1 MKGTEMSIT
10 KEKKQ
15 SIIKDFKT
23 SENDTGSSVV
33 QIAILTERINN
44 LTEHFKTN
52 KKDNA
57 SKMGLTKMV
66 NNRKKLLSYLKRT
79 DAKSYEETIKK
90 LNIRK

>member
-1 MKGTEMSIT
+1 MSIT

-15 SIIKDFKT
+15 ALIKDYKV
-23 SENDTGSSVV
+23 SEKDTGSSEV

-57 SKMGLTKMV
+57 SKLGMMKMV
-66 NNRKKLLSYLKRT
+66 NNRKTLLAYLKRT
-79 DAKSYEETIKK
+79 NPKSYEEIIKK
-90 LNIRK
+90 LGLRK

>member
-1 MKGTEMSIT
+1 MKGKKMSIT

-15 SIIKDFKT
+15 TIISDFKT

-44 LTEHFKTN
+44 LTVHFKSN
-52 KKDNA
+52 KKDNG

-66 NNRKKLLSYLKRT
+66 NNRKKLLNYLKRT
-79 DAKSYEETIKK
+79 NPKSYEETIKK
-90 LNIRK
+90 LGLRK

>member
-1 MKGTEMSIT
+1 MSIT

-15 SIIKDFKT
+15 SIIKDFKIN
-23 SENDTGSSVV
+23 EKDTGSSVV

-79 DAKSYEETIKK
+79 DPKSYEETIKK